1 MSAKILVCVTCD
13 RYANAAPAT
22 PTPGE
27 RLAKAMRDQVSRG
40 ALPTAIRSVE
50 CLSNCPNPCAAAL
63 RAPGKTSIR
72 LCKLTVDDASALLI
86 AANAYAE
93 SRDGDIPLEAFPT
106 SLRERIS
113 DRISVP
119 H

>member
-13 RYANAAPAT
+13 RYAGAAT
-22 PTPGE
+22 MPTPGE
-27 RLAKAMRDQVSRG
+27 RLAKAMRDQSNRSAV
-40 ALPTAIRSVE
+40 PTAIRSVE

-72 LCKLTVDDASALLI
+72 FCKLTVDDAAALLV
-86 AANAYAE
+86 AANAYAQ
-93 SRDGDIPLEAFPT
+93 SRDGDIALEAFPT

-113 DRISVP
+113 DRISV
-119 H
+119 HRD